1 MNPIQRLVRRGRAR
15 TIALWTA
22 GVLAAYA
29 IVGFLVAPPIVRSQL
44 QSALAEQLGREVT
57 IERVRINPFV
67 LSASIRGFA
76 LKTRD
81 AAENAFAFDELHVD
95 LAPSSLFRLA
105 PVIESIR
112 LSKPYLRFVRYE
124 DKSYSFQDIVD
135 RFSSRPASP
144 PGPTPRFAVYN
155 IVLAD
160 GRVEIDDRPEKAK
173 HVVSDLQIGIPFIS
187 SLPSQID
194 INVQPRLTARVNGTL
209 FDLGGETK
217 PMTDTRET
225 KLRIDI
231 DDLQVGKYLEYSP
244 VPLRVKIPSA
254 GLTTRLELALSTQ
267 NEKLNTLTLS
277 GSVRLQKF
285 AAQKADGAPLLAL
298 EALNVDIDAI
308 DFINRRAA
316 IKSIRVDAPKVD
328 VIRGKDGRLN
338 WGALVTESRVAPA
351 EAKNEAP
358 FPFTVGDIALARGSV
373 RVVDEGPAKPFRL
386 ALDNIALSVEG
397 LGNAA
402 GTKAAARLACDTGG
416 KGHLAYDGSLELAPL
431 RSAGKLAVANLPLG
445 TFAPYI
451 EEKLRV
457 IVGSGALSTRGQLS
471 YEARAEGGPRI
482 AYRADAGVAN
492 FATLDQDTLQDLL
505 RWKQL
510 AVRGIDFELTPLKV
524 SVDEVTLSDFYSRLV
539 VNPDGRL
546 NLQGLTRQP
555 DQAETPPAR
564 PDAQAQA
571 SPPGPPANVRLGKIA
586 LRNGNVNFSDFFIK
600 PNYSVALGAVEGA
613 VSEMTPDKPGDVELR
628 GRIHQT
634 ALLEILGQVNSLS
647 KDLFVDMKASVKD
660 IDLPPVTPYS
670 VKYTGYGIQ
679 KGKLSVKVA
688 YRIENRKLAAQNNVY
703 LDQLTF
709 GERVESPTATTLPV
723 LFAVALMKDKN
734 GVIDVDL
741 PISGS
746 LDDPEFSVGGIVI
759 KALVNLLTKAVT
771 APFALLGS
779 LVGGRGEELAFVEYA
794 PGDSDLSEEDEKKLE
809 ALAKALDDRPG
820 LKLEIGGRIDP
831 NPDREALKR
840 AAVDH
845 EIRVAKLKDQGET
858 KGQSVDDVTIAPDER
873 DKYLATA
880 YKDAKFDR
888 PRNTLGLLKDLPVA
902 EMEQLML
909 ANAKVADDD
918 LRQLAYARAQAP
930 KDWLVENG
938 KIAPDRVFIVAP
950 RMNAEGIKDQGNP
963 TRADFS
969 LK

>member
-1 MNPIQRLVRRGRAR
+1 
-15 TIALWTA
+15 
-22 GVLAAYA
+22 
-29 IVGFLVAPPIVRSQL
+29 
-44 QSALAEQLGREVT
+44 
-57 IERVRINPFV
+57 
-67 LSASIRGFA
+67 
-76 LKTRD
+76 
-81 AAENAFAFDELHVD
+81 
-95 LAPSSLFRLA
+95 
-105 PVIESIR
+105 
-112 LSKPYLRFVRYE
+112 
-124 DKSYSFQDIVD
+124 
-135 RFSSRPASP
+135 
-144 PGPTPRFAVYN
+144 
-155 IVLAD
+155 
-160 GRVEIDDRPEKAK
+160 
-173 HVVSDLQIGIPFIS
+173 
-187 SLPSQID
+187 
-194 INVQPRLTARVNGTL
+194 
-209 FDLGGETK
+209 
-217 PMTDTRET
+217 
-225 KLRIDI
+225 
-231 DDLQVGKYLEYSP
+231 
-244 VPLRVKIPSA
+244 
-254 GLTTRLELALSTQ
+254 
-267 NEKLNTLTLS
+267 
-277 GSVRLQKF
+277 
-285 AAQKADGAPLLAL
+285 
-298 EALNVDIDAI
+298 
-308 DFINRRAA
+308 
-316 IKSIRVDAPKVD
+316 
-328 VIRGKDGRLN
+328 
-338 WGALVTESRVAPA
+338 
-351 EAKNEAP
+351 
-358 FPFTVGDIALARGSV
+358 
-373 RVVDEGPAKPFRL
+373 
-386 ALDNIALSVEG
+386 
-397 LGNAA
+397 
-402 GTKAAARLACDTGG
+402 
-416 KGHLAYDGSLELAPL
+416 
-431 RSAGKLAVANLPLG
+431 
-445 TFAPYI
+445 
-451 EEKLRV
+451 
-457 IVGSGALSTRGQLS
+457 
-471 YEARAEGGPRI
+471 
-482 AYRADAGVAN
+482 
-492 FATLDQDTLQDLL
+492 
-505 RWKQL
+505 
-510 AVRGIDFELTPLKV
+510 
-524 SVDEVTLSDFYSRLV
+524 
-539 VNPDGRL
+539 
-546 NLQGLTRQP
+546 
-555 DQAETPPAR
+555 
-564 PDAQAQA
+564 
-571 SPPGPPANVRLGKIA
+571 VRLGKIA

-613 VSEMTPDKPGDVELR
+613 VSEMTPDKPGDVELH

-634 ALLEILGQVNSLS
+634 APLEILGQVNSLS
-647 KDLFVDMKASVKD
+647 KDLFVDIKASVKD
-660 IDLPPVTPYS
+660 IELPSVTPYS

-779 LVGGRGEELAFVEYA
+779 LVGGGGEELAFVEYA

-845 EIRVAKLKDQGET
+845 QIKVAKLKDQGET

-938 KIAPDRVFIVAP
+938 KIAPERVFIVAP
-950 RMNAEGIKDQGNP
+950 WMNAEGIKDQGNP